1 MKFLIQ
7 ALSRRTSMAA
17 TVTKTCPTCFSD
29 IDARAKKCPQCHSP
43 LGVYRLVAVLLVF
56 VCLFGAIGFVVLI
69 IWGASGRHYYQEV
82 DHPGDVK
89 IVSSQHYFAPGYQNQ
104 SGKNATIVGSLRNDS
119 DEALTNVKLE
129 VRFYNAKN
137 ELIDLF
143 EGSIGGPMKAHEEM
157 PFKVSDSSHIH
168 LPEAEYASHKIIAK
182 HAYVD
187 EELSKHRGSNQ

>member
-1 MKFLIQ
+1 
-7 ALSRRTSMAA
+7 MAA
-17 TVTKTCPTCFSD
+17 TVTKTCPTCFSE
-29 IDARAKKCPQCHSP
+29 IDARAKKCPQCLSP
-43 LGVYRLVAVLLVF
+43 LGIYRLVAVLVVF
-56 VCLFGAIGFVVLI
+56 VFLFGAIGFVVAI
-69 IWGASGRHYYQEV
+69 IWGMSGRHSYHEV
-82 DHPGDVK
+82 DHPDDVT

-104 SGKNATIVGSLRNDS
+104 IGKNATIVGTLRNDS
-119 DEALTNVKLE
+119 DEALTGVELE

-143 EGSIGGPMKAHEEM
+143 ESSSAGSIKAKEER

-187 EELSKHRGSNQ
+187 EELSKHRGSNR

>member
-1 MKFLIQ
+1 MVEAHERRMWTEFLIQ

-17 TVTKTCPTCFSD
+17 TVTKTCPTCFSE
-29 IDARAKKCPQCHSP
+29 IHARAKKCPQCLSP
-43 LGVYRLVAVLLVF
+43 LGIYRLVAVLLVF
-56 VCLFGAIGFVVLI
+56 VFLFVRNWLRRPHHLGSERSAQLPAG
-69 IWGASGRHYYQEV
+69 

-119 DEALTNVKLE
+119 DEALTNVELE

-143 EGSIGGPMKAHEEM
+143 EGSHWWPDQSA
-157 PFKVSDSSHIH
+157 
-168 LPEAEYASHKIIAK
+168 
-182 HAYVD
+182 
-187 EELSKHRGSNQ
+187 RGNAVQGQR